1 MAKGK
6 SEKERAAKAVEK
18 ARGVVVRGGVQ
29 GKKELGVLKNLNT
42 RPSDRKNTRKYE
54 VLKKAGAVKAEKL
67 RYLSVANEKPSPVK
81 YAVSR
86 PDSDTYNLLAKRAKA
101 KGLKGKEA
109 KAAIEKAFKSTART
123 VKTER
128 ERSVTRA
135 KGVVNRQSKKRKN
148 TDLTR

>member
-6 SEKERAAKAVEK
+6 SEKERAAKTVDK
-18 ARGVVVRGGVQ
+18 ARGMVEKKGV
-29 GKKELGVLKNLNT
+29 KKYGLFSGVK
-42 RPSDRKNTRKYE
+42 PSQKKNTREYE
-54 VLKKAGAVKAEKL
+54 VLKKAGAVKSEKT
-67 RYLSVANEKPSPVK
+67 RYLSVASKKESPIKYTTSKPD
-81 YAVSR
+81 A
-86 PDSDTYNLLAKRAKA
+86 DTYNLLAKRAKA
-101 KGLKGKEA
+101 KGLKGAEA

-135 KGVVNRQSKKRKN
+135 KGIVNRQSKKRKN

>member
-18 ARGVVVRGGVQ
+18 ARGIVVRGGVQ
-29 GKKELGVLKNLNT
+29 GKKELGILKNLT
-42 RPSDRKNTRKYE
+42 TKPTDRKNTRKYE
-54 VLKKAGAVKAEKL
+54 VLKKAGAVKAEKMK
-67 RYLSVANEKPSPVK
+67 YLSAASEKPSPVK

-101 KGLKGKEA
+101 KGLKGAEA

-128 ERSVTRA
+128 ERTVTRA

>member
-6 SEKERAAKAVEK
+6 SEKERAAKAVQK
-18 ARGVVVRGGVQ
+18 ARGLVEKKGV
-29 GKKELGVLKNLNT
+29 KEYGFFSGV
-42 RPSDRKNTRKYE
+42 RPSEMKNTREYK
-54 VLKKAGAVKAEKL
+54 VLKKAGAVKAEKM
-67 RYLSVANEKPSPVK
+67 RYLSVASEKPSPVK
-81 YAVSR
+81 YKVSKS
-86 PDSDTYNLLAKRAKA
+86 DADTYNLLAKRAKA
-101 KGLKGKEA
+101 KGLKGAES

-135 KGVVNRQSKKRKN
+135 KGIVNRQSNKRKN